1 MSKQVVHF
9 FKFCGLLRIPH
20 LIFLQYN
27 KLQKK
32 IGCNFIFQNLNDG
45 YFFQVPTTSLLQTIA
60 TKLQSFLSTKSELA
74 DSFSV
79 TSNQEKAR
87 IEVKANAGSS
97 ICVHVGITSPSVRA
111 SDDESKF
118 SDDSLP
124 KDRCL
129 EHLADIRHA
138 KW

>member
-1 MSKQVVHF
+1 MT
-9 FKFCGLLRIPH
+9 
-20 LIFLQYN
+20 
-27 KLQKK
+27 
-32 IGCNFIFQNLNDG
+32 D
-45 YFFQVPTTSLLQTIA
+45 FFQVPTTSLLQTIA